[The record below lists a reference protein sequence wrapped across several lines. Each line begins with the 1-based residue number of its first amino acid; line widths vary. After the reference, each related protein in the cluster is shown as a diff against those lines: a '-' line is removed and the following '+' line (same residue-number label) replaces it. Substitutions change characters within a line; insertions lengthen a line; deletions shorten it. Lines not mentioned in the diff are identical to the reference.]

1 VVKRDPHRPLS
12 PRLFQFLRDL
22 KRNNRR
28 EWFEEHRERYE
39 RDVKE
44 PLQQFIVD
52 FAQPLARISER
63 FVADPRRSLY
73 RIHRDVRFSR
83 DKSPYKTNAA
93 LHFRHERA
101 ADAHAPGFYL
111 HLEPGSVFGGV
122 GIWRPDAP
130 SQARIREAI
139 VADPAGWKRVVGAKK
154 FRGNL
159 ELAGDSLKRPP
170 RGVDPE
176 HPLIED
182 LKRKDFIAIAA
193 FTEKD
198 AVSAG
203 FLERYAETCRAA
215 APFVGFLTE
224 ALELEF

>member
-1 VVKRDPHRPLS
+1 VVKGGSSGHIS
-12 PRLFQFLRDL
+12 PRLFEFLKDL
-22 KRNNRR
+22 QKNNRR
-28 EWFEEHRERYE
+28 EWFEENRERYE

-44 PLQQFIVD
+44 PLQAFIVD
-52 FAQPLARISER
+52 FAQPLGGISR
-63 FVADPRRSLY
+63 HFVANPRRSLY

-111 HLEPGSVFGGV
+111 HLEPGSVFAGV
-122 GIWRPDAP
+122 GIWRPDTP

-139 VADPAGWKRVVGAKK
+139 VADPAGWKRIVGAKK
-154 FRGNL
+154 FREKM
-159 ELAGDSLKRPP
+159 ELAGDSLQRPP
-170 RGVDPE
+170 RGVDAE
-176 HPLIED
+176 HPLIEH
-182 LKRKDFIAIAA
+182 LKRKDFIGIAS
-193 FTEKD
+193 FTEKE

-203 FLERYAETCRAA
+203 FLERYAETCRVA
-215 APFVGFLTE
+215 APFVRFLTE